1 MPVFASVSCSAC
13 VWTLYNNIILLSWLP
28 RWLAFNALTCDYL
41 WLIDKVYRSKDLLL
55 LASTSELV
63 NLDNDRKKTW
73 AHRFW
78 TEAYNTNPLFGM
90 SEAAE
95 KCWRL
100 ENHQHYSPDQHKLIW
115 LSERNNNL
123 KDDQEAF
130 ATILNHPTESHLA
143 EYLDR
148 LSVPHMSFA
157 YITDKTERAYL
168 LLGKHL
174 FCRMSSDRKYECE
187 RRGSHCHTMTVT
199 FPTLV
204 TQGCLANFW
213 TRWCHPPWFWLQKH
227 GLNFMRDGPG
237 CVLPCTKQ
245 KKMNICLFH
254 ACHQKSVATQPS
266 GSTRRT
272 LNISFIPC
280 TNEAGVLNFNLDPW
294 LRLLSMSVIASTPT
308 TIKIQIVAG

>member
-1 MPVFASVSCSAC
+1 MISYCFHDSRDD
-13 VWTLYNNIILLSWLP
+13 LLSMHSPGIISDWLT
-28 RWLAFNALTCDYL
+28 RFIAVKTCCYL
-41 WLIDKVYRSKDLLL
+41 LQLQSYLKLI
-55 LASTSELV
+55 

-73 AHRFW
+73 THRFW

-227 GLNFMRDGPG
+227 GLNFMLDGPG
-237 CVLPCTKQ
+237 CVFPCTKQ
-245 KKMNICLFH
+245 KKWTYAYSTH
-254 ACHQKSVATQPS
+254 ATKSPLQPS
-266 GSTRRT
+266 LLDQLVGRWTYPLSLVQTR
-272 LNISFIPC
+272 L
-280 TNEAGVLNFNLDPW
+280 GY
-294 LRLLSMSVIASTPT
+294 
-308 TIKIQIVAG
+308 